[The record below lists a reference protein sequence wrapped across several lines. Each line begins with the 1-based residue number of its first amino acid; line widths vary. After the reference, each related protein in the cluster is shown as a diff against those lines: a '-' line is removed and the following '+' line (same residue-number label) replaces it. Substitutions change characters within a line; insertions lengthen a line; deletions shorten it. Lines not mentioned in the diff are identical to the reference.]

1 MIESTFAFF
10 GLIMFLLMA
19 YGAFAQVRLYSIL
32 GSILLLIFGIFVL
45 SDGVQLKT
53 GDEKITTGTTTLSGN
68 VTTYALNETT
78 TATYAD
84 PPKISVFDW
93 NFMLGLIF
101 ILGGISGMYIY
112 ALQD

>member
-10 GLIMFLLMA
+10 GVIIFLLMA
-19 YGAFAQVRLYSIL
+19 YGAFARVRLYSLL
-32 GSILLLIFGIFVL
+32 GSVLLLVFGIFTFT
-45 SDGVQLKT
+45 DGVQLKT
-53 GDEKITTGTTTLSGN
+53 GEEKLTIGTTTIAGN
-68 VTTYALNETT
+68 ITTYDLNETT
-78 TATYAD
+78 TINYAN

-101 ILGGISGMYIY
+101 ILGGIAGMYIW